1 MSSEIIEI
9 GKINRLRVL
18 KWRDQGIYV
27 GDDVEEI
34 LLPTKWIP
42 EGVDLDD
49 EIDVFV
55 YVDSEDRLIATTMTP
70 KITRDT
76 FAYMRVKDVSS
87 IGAFLDWGLEKDLLV
102 PFKEQ
107 QQRMNKGEWH
117 LVYMYL
123 DDVTDRLVASSHI
136 NRFLA
141 KEVDLEEGQEVEILL
156 GNPGELGYT
165 AIINGKYKG
174 MVYKNQVYKNVKP
187 GDVTTAYIHKIREDQ
202 KIDLVLEPVGIQS
215 IEPNSKKVLEILKNL
230 GGFSALGD
238 KSEPDEIQAVFQ
250 MSKKNFKKACGSLY
264 KNRMIRIE
272 ENGIYLIKK

>member
-1 MSSEIIEI
+1 MSGVPIEI
-9 GKINRLRVL
+9 GKYNKLRVL

-34 LLPTKWIP
+34 LLPTKWVP
-42 EGVDLDD
+42 EGIDLDD
-49 EIDVFV
+49 EIEVFI

-76 FAYMRVKDVSS
+76 FAYMQVKAVSS

-107 QQRMNKGEWH
+107 QQKMEKGEWH

-136 NRFLA
+136 NRFLS
-141 KEVDLEEGQEVEILL
+141 KEIDLYEGQEVEILL
-156 GNPGELGYT
+156 GNPGELGYV

-174 MVYKNQVYKNVKP
+174 MVYKNQVFKNIKP
-187 GDVTTAYIHKIREDQ
+187 GDVTKAYVSRIREDQ
-202 KIDLVLEPVGIQS
+202 KIDLTLDEVGVRS
-215 IEPNSKKVLEILKNL
+215 IEPNSQKVLNILKKI
-230 GGFSALGD
+230 GGFTKLGD
-238 KSEPDEIQAVFQ
+238 KSEPDEIQAVFE
-250 MSKKNFKKACGSLY
+250 MSKKNFKKACGNLY
-264 KNRMIRIE
+264 KNRLIRIE
-272 ENGIYLIKK
+272 DDGIHLIK